1 MVTVLRKA
9 FYGHWIHEVRCLS
22 TDEKPTEG
30 IFNGSELI
38 EMDTG
43 KLYMFDKDNEQWR
56 EL

>member
-9 FYGHWIHEVRCLS
+9 YYGYWIHEVRCLS

-30 IFNGSELI
+30 ISNGSELI

-43 KLYMFDKDNEQWR
+43 KLYMFDKDNETWR